1 MRPLKIPEILERLA
15 EQLQD
20 SKPGLPAQ
28 LQMAPDHRRHE
39 RTYLEVGDSC
49 LKAGVLILLYPVNGR
64 FHVALTLR
72 SDRVAHHQA
81 QISFPGGSNDPGES
95 LVETA
100 LREAREELNI
110 APDSLRVLGELT
122 PLYVPPSNYC
132 IFPFVAVA
140 DHRPDFQAAS
150 DEVAEIIEVPLDH
163 LLNPGSVKREHWT
176 IHGVGVE
183 VPFFLYG
190 GHKIWGATAMILAE
204 LLEIIRSK

>member
-1 MRPLKIPEILERLA
+1 MHHATTAFILERLA
-15 EQLQD
+15 AQLQG

-28 LQMAPDHRRHE
+28 LRMAPDHRRHE
-39 RTYLEVGDSC
+39 RTYLDVGDSC

-72 SDRVAHHQA
+72 SNRVAHHQA

-132 IFPFVAVA
+132 IYPFVAAA
-140 DHRPDFQAAS
+140 DRRPDFHAAP
-150 DEVAEIIEVPLDH
+150 DEVAEVIEVPLDH
-163 LLNPGSVKREHWT
+163 LLNPTNIHREHWT
-176 IHGVGVE
+176 FHGLGVE
-183 VPFFLYG
+183 VPFYLYG

-204 LLEIIRSK
+204 LLEIFPSK